1 MMIMGGGVISLLQGY
16 LASPNLLGIQLSYI
30 VGIMCFAY
38 LAFYAVRTKAV
49 LIKQGID
56 FDTIE
61 TGAGH

>member
-1 MMIMGGGVISLLQGY
+1 LLQGY
-16 LASPNLLGIQLSYI
+16 LASPSLLGIQLSYV
-30 VGIMCFAY
+30 VGIGCFAY

-56 FDTIE
+56 FDAIE